1 MITFHVERWE
11 QYWKDAEKL
20 WPLHWAEIALDQDSI
35 KLDVDFAGYAE
46 LDSKKLLLIV
56 TARDGPGPAPDGNLV
71 GYHLSFLKPHLHYRT
86 SLTAY
91 VDIFYMHP
99 DYRKGMTAVKM
110 FRAVEEEMRKI
121 GVQKIYTGAK
131 VHFDLSPLF
140 KRLGYRHIENVY
152 SKLLG

>member
-1 MITFHVERWE
+1 MITYQAERWD
-11 QYWKDAEKL
+11 QYFPDAEKL

-35 KLDVDFAGYAE
+35 KLDVDTDAYRE
-46 LDSKKLLLIV
+46 LDQKKLLLIV
-56 TARDGPGPAPDGNLV
+56 TARDDGKLI
-71 GYHLSFLKPHLHYRT
+71 GYHKSFIKPHIHYRT
-86 SLTAY
+86 SVTAY
-91 VDIFYMHP
+91 VDIFYIHP

-110 FRAVEEEMRKI
+110 FRAVEVEMRKI

-152 SKLLG
+152 SKLLE